1 MTDKQEQKKET
12 LLDELIDTLFE
23 VTEDNCD
30 IQKIDEILNELEQID
45 PSLFPPFS
53 VEESYRKFKERFRQM
68 EQSGALEELLRTA
81 GMEKFGA

>member
-1 MTDKQEQKKET
+1 MTDKLEEKKER
-12 LLDELIDTLFE
+12 LLDELINTLFE
-23 VTEDNCD
+23 ITEDTCD
-30 IQKIDEILNELEQID
+30 TQRIDEILNELEEID

-81 GMEKFGA
+81 GMEEFGA